1 MEKKD
6 DNPQPN
12 LVVDLLKLDRE
23 IHKLDKTL
31 KKLKQDRIELE
42 SRVKQQFV
50 DTGTQS
56 VRLAS
61 GESAYMRRQIYA
73 SKHPDVDAGLFARQM
88 KAAGLSEFVHET
100 INPQQLSAW
109 VRELE
114 MQHEGDITI
123 TDDWD
128 PILPEQLKGLV
139 KVHEKVGISILGA
152 KSRS

>member
-42 SRVKQQFV
+42 SRVKQQF
-50 DTGTQS
+50 
-56 VRLAS
+56 AS